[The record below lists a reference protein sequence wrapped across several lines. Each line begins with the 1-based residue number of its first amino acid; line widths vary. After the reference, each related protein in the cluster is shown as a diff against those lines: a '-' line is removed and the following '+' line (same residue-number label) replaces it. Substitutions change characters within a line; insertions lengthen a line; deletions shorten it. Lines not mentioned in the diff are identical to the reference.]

1 MFSSS
6 AIRGQRLQK
15 ATLAFLFFLLSV
27 ALIIAWNSPA
37 TGYESSIYRSTPLI
51 LWVSLIAS
59 VIVGVTLVVASI
71 AKNELEQNSLWKIG
85 LLLVF
90 LCYTI
95 CLALFI
101 IRGYYMWCM
110 DGDPAS
116 HIGWIK
122 EVMSTGNRGGVFYP
136 ATHIYLSEIVFLT
149 DLDLVV
155 LHKIVPL
162 IFGLLCVLFM
172 YVLAKTLFAKTSVC
186 LLVGILSCCL
196 VHTWYLRLTPNILAN
211 FFLPLVM
218 FLAYKNIQQRTWEWV
233 VPLILA
239 LVLMPVFHPVP
250 TMILAMVFTS
260 MCAFAVLSCT
270 NSHWQIGKLDDFTGG
285 VNRITIPFLIML
297 VWCFL
302 WISLF
307 SIFNHQIL
315 SLYDA
320 IIVGADEPWIS
331 ALEDTTS
338 TAAVYGYNVIEQ
350 ILRNLWGQLILCALS
365 ALALPLIIKD
375 YLESRVN
382 TSVLSLLLVFIAV
395 IPLSAIFYLFDLAF
409 TPQRLLYAIS
419 MFGIFFAAYCLVFFL
434 TDNLKWHSI
443 LLNPCIKSLFA
454 LIVIFGLFVG
464 GLLALYPSP
473 YILSPSWQNTHS
485 EVEGLLFSYVHR
497 DVTIPLTGISITPG
511 RSSHTFLTPEER
523 ITQKLPLYLEDQR
536 VPYRF
541 GYDVNSS
548 ISSVYAYEIDI
559 IIIQK
564 DKKRYLDALPEIE
577 EFRYTRQDFDRLRID
592 PALHYLYSNGEFDY
606 YKVNIQPAV
615 PNLRHSYPS
624 IV

>member
-1 MFSSS
+1 MFSSG
-6 AIRGQRLQK
+6 AIPRQRFQK
-15 ATLAFLFFLLSV
+15 VVLIFLFFLLSV
-27 ALIIAWNSPA
+27 ALLITWNTPA
-37 TGYESSIYRSTPLI
+37 TGYESSIYWSTPLI

-59 VIVGVTLVVASI
+59 VIAGIVLVVVSI
-71 AKNELEQNSLWKIG
+71 AKNELDQNPLCKIG

-101 IRGYYMWCM
+101 IRGYHMWCM
-110 DGDPAS
+110 TGDPAS

-122 EVMSTGNRGGVFYP
+122 ETINTGHIVGTILYP
-136 ATHIYLSEIVFLT
+136 AGHIYSSEIVFLT
-149 DLDLVV
+149 GLDLVV

-172 YVLAKTLFAKTSVC
+172 YVLAKTIFVKNSVC
-186 LLVGILSCCL
+186 LLVTILSCCL

-211 FFLPLVM
+211 LFLPLVI
-218 FLAYKNIQQRTWEWV
+218 FLVYKNVQQRTWTWV
-233 VPLILA
+233 VPLIIT

-250 TMILAMVFTS
+250 TMVLAMVFIS
-260 MCAFAVLSCT
+260 IGIFATLSRIS
-270 NSHWQIGKLDDFTGG
+270 SHWQIGKLNNFTGSIHG
-285 VNRITIPFLIML
+285 IVTPFLIMF
-297 VWCFL
+297 VWFVF
-302 WISLF
+302 WVSLF

-320 IIVGADEPWIS
+320 ITVGTDDSWIS
-331 ALEDTTS
+331 SLTDTAS
-338 TAAVYGYNVIEQ
+338 TATAYGYNVIEQ
-350 ILRNLWGQLILCALS
+350 IIRNLWSQIILCTIS
-365 ALALPLIIKD
+365 ALALPLIIKE

-419 MFGIFFAAYCLVFFL
+419 MFGIFFAAYFLAFFL
-434 TDNLKWHSI
+434 TDNLKWHFIS
-443 LLNPCIKSLFA
+443 LDPGIKSLFA
-454 LIVIFGLFVG
+454 VTVIFGLFVG

-511 RSSHTFLTPEER
+511 RFSHAFLTPEER
-523 ITQKLPLYLEDQR
+523 VTQKLPLYLEDQI

-548 ISSVYAYEIDI
+548 ISSIYAHEADI
-559 IIIQK
+559 VITQK
-564 DKKRYLDALPEIE
+564 DKRMYLDVFPEIE
-577 EFRYTRQDFDRLRID
+577 EIRYTRQDFERLRID
-592 PALHYLYSNGEFDY
+592 PALHFLYSNGEFDY

-615 PNLRHSYPS
+615 PT
-624 IV
+624 